1 MPAADLSFFDK
12 NHERVATA
20 PTAAANPLNPY
31 EPSPAKPWNAQ
42 RVAHL
47 YRRIGFGAT
56 IQQIQQGLS
65 MHPSDLVDSLLDT
78 AAALPPPP
86 VPQPE
91 DWTNW
96 TSVEYDGSFSKT
108 EEHRRYLRHRWFSEM
123 LDESVR
129 AKMSL
134 FWHNHFVTKLY
145 IVGCNAYTWK
155 YYDLLNRYAFGNF
168 EAFVLEMGKNPAM
181 LVFLNGNVN
190 EAGEPNEN
198 YARELMELFTMGE
211 GNGYTQLDVVEM
223 ARALTG
229 WRASFNDC
237 TPHYFDPTKHDNGS
251 KTIFG
256 ATGNFNFDEA
266 HHLIFQERPAQVSEF
281 ITGKLYRHFV
291 FQNPDPAVVSGLAA
305 TFRDGG
311 WELLPVVKQLL
322 KSEHFFEERFFN
334 ARIKSPMEL
343 LIPVLKMAGAKASE
357 HVEPIWWDDVTF
369 WMDKLG
375 QVPFDPPNVAGWPG
389 YRAWVNESTL
399 ANRWKFVGLL
409 ATLVSKNDIL
419 RDNLRTLAKILTNNS
434 NDPSVITEALIDY
447 FCGQKLDAIHFQ
459 AAVEYFK
466 NGIPEGYFTDG
477 SWNLNWDESPY
488 QIIALLQYLAK
499 QPEYQLL

>member
-1 MPAADLSFFDK
+1 MPAATSSFFED
-12 NHERVATA
+12 RQQRTMFMPALA
-20 PTAAANPLNPY
+20 DSLDPY
-31 EPSPAKPWNAQ
+31 EPSPDKPWNAR

-47 YRRIGFGAT
+47 YRRLGFGAT
-56 IQQIQQGLS
+56 IDQIQQGLA
-65 MHPSDLVDSLLDT
+65 MHPSALVDQLLNEAVSLPL
-78 AAALPPPP
+78 PP

-91 DWTNW
+91 DWTQW
-96 TSVEYDGSFSKT
+96 TSAQYANNFGKV

-129 AKMSL
+129 AKMTL

-145 IVGCNAYTWK
+145 IVGCNAYTWS
-155 YYDLLNRYAFGNF
+155 YFVLLHRYAFGNF
-168 EAFVLEMGKNPAM
+168 REFVVEMGKNPAM

-211 GNGYTQLDVVEM
+211 GNGYTQADVVEM

-237 TPHYFDPTKHDNGS
+237 TPHYFDPTKFDNNS

-256 ATGNFNFDEA
+256 VTGNFDSDAA
-266 HHLIFQERPAQVSEF
+266 HNLIFQERPVQVSEF

-291 FQNPDPAVVSGLAA
+291 FQHTDPVIIQGLAT
-305 TFRDGG
+305 TFRDQN

-322 KSEHFFEERFFN
+322 KSEHFFEERFLN
-334 ARIKSPMEL
+334 ARIKSPMEV
-343 LIPVLKMAGAKASE
+343 LIPILKIAGAKSAD
-357 HVEPIWWDDVTF
+357 HVEPVWWDDVTF

-389 YRAWVNESTL
+389 HRKWVNESTL
-399 ANRWKFVGLL
+399 TNRWKFAGLL
-409 ATLVSKNDIL
+409 ATLVSQNDVL
-419 RDNLRTLAKILTNNS
+419 RDNLRTLAKTLTNNS
-434 NDPSVITEALIDY
+434 NDPAVISAALIDF
-447 FCGQKLDAIHFQ
+447 FCGQELDAIHFQ

-477 SWNLNWDESPY
+477 SWNLNWDEAPY
-488 QIIALLQYLAK
+488 QVIALLQYLAK
-499 QPEYQLL
+499 QPEFQLI